1 MDQVETVRGSVPLA
15 NLGAT
20 LMHEHIFIKHPE
32 LEQNYP
38 NPEWDE
44 DAAISGAADSLQ
56 ALHRKGIGTLVDL
69 TVMGLGRFI
78 PRIQT
83 LAERLDMHIVVAT
96 GYYTS
101 KDLAGYFR
109 RHGPGL
115 QIDMPEPL
123 ERMFLT
129 DIEDGIADTGV
140 KAAVIKVVTDEPGVT
155 PDVERVLHSAARVQ
169 RQTGVLITT
178 HTHAEMQTGRLQQE
192 YFRKQGVD
200 LERVLIGHCGDSTNL
215 GYLTELMDNGSTIGM
230 DRFGISAYLDDER
243 RTDTVVRLV
252 ERGYAGRMILSQD
265 AACYSINSEPSHRQ
279 RLEPAWSHHLISDRV
294 LPELRARGVEEAAIE
309 QMMVA
314 NPARL
319 LARS

>member
-1 MDQVETVRGSVPLA
+1 
-15 NLGAT
+15 
-20 LMHEHIFIKHPE
+20 
-32 LEQNYP
+32 
-38 NPEWDE
+38 
-44 DAAISGAADSLQ
+44 
-56 ALHRKGIGTLVDL
+56 
-69 TVMGLGRFI
+69 
-78 PRIQT
+78 
-83 LAERLDMHIVVAT
+83 
-96 GYYTS
+96 
-101 KDLAGYFR
+101 
-109 RHGPGL
+109 
-115 QIDMPEPL
+115 
-123 ERMFLT
+123 
-129 DIEDGIADTGV
+129 
-140 KAAVIKVVTDEPGVT
+140 
-155 PDVERVLHSAARVQ
+155 
-169 RQTGVLITT
+169 
-178 HTHAEMQTGRLQQE
+178 MQTGRLQQE

-215 GYLTELMDNGSTIGM
+215 DYLTELMDNGSTIGM